1 MFAARGDSEKTSAE
15 HRTLAR
21 PWLNTLDGIV
31 DARFFDDLQTEF
43 ESDEDERQTVR
54 NAWLINGKDGVID
67 HARQTLHAAEDS
79 LPCPAIHR
87 YRARVNA
94 EELFEGRIR
103 GAKGLPFLFDEGQ
116 KEN

>member
-1 MFAARGDSEKTSAE
+1 MARATIPALEQ
-15 HRTLAR
+15 RTLAH
-21 PWLNTLDGIV
+21 PWSDKLDEVV
-31 DARFFDDLQTEF
+31 DRSFFDDLQTEF
-43 ESDEDERQTVR
+43 ESDDQDERQHLR
-54 NAWLINGKDGVID
+54 NEWLLNSVVKE
-67 HARQTLHAAEDS
+67 ARRILRDATDA

-94 EELFEGRIR
+94 EGLFEGRIR